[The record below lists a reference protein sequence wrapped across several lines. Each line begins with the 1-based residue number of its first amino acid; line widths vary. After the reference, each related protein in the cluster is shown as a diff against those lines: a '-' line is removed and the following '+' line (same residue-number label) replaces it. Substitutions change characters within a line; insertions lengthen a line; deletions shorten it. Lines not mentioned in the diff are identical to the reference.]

1 MPKVGHLTQ
10 VETHYWLTKLSLE
23 NLKRDTVVKRWYV
36 LRLKDQAVKAT
47 DNDKAGQRH
56 VPENVR
62 VEVKT
67 KTQRAQVGAIA
78 NLLVNF

>member
-1 MPKVGHLTQ
+1 M
-10 VETHYWLTKLSLE
+10 
-23 NLKRDTVVKRWYV
+23 
-36 LRLKDQAVKAT
+36 RLKDQAVKAT

-56 VPENVR
+56 VPENLR